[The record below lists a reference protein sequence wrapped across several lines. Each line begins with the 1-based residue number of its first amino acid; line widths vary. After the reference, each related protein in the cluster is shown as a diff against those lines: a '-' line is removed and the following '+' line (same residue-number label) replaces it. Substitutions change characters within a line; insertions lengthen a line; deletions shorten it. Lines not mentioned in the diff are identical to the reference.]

1 MQFDIAPYSLPAG
14 QLPRATPSLSADLL
28 RQMLDV
34 QRQQLELMKAN
45 QTALTAMAEAQNQ
58 ARKRSWF
65 DRWQEEFPDLPE
77 NCRQVMPILERAYLN
92 LIATLAE
99 EVRDNNGES
108 FESDFALRDF
118 VDRFGL
124 PLVHLG
130 GILSALAPL
139 TEVQPNQG
147 DNPSSS

>member
-1 MQFDIAPYSLPAG
+1 MQFDIAPYALPAG
-14 QLPRATPSLSADLL
+14 QLPRSTPSLASDLL
-28 RQMLDV
+28 RQILDV
-34 QRQQLELMKAN
+34 QRQQLDLMKAN
-45 QTALTAMAEAQNQ
+45 QQSLTAMAEAQNQ

-77 NCRQVMPILERAYLN
+77 NCRRVMPMLERAYLN
-92 LIATLAE
+92 LIATMVE
-99 EVRDNNGES
+99 EVRDNEGES

-139 TEVQPNQG
+139 TEVQPQ
-147 DNPSSS
+147 NPDQAAS

>member
-1 MQFDIAPYSLPAG
+1 MQFDIAPYALPAG
-14 QLPRATPSLSADLL
+14 QLPRSTPSLASDLL
-28 RQMLDV
+28 RQILDV
-34 QRQQLELMKAN
+34 QRQQLDLMKAN
-45 QTALTAMAEAQNQ
+45 QNALTAMAEAQSQ

-65 DRWQEEFPDLPE
+65 DRWQDEFPDLPE
-77 NCRQVMPILERAYLN
+77 NCRRVMPMLERAYLN
-92 LIATLAE
+92 LIATMVE
-99 EVRDNNGES
+99 EVRDNEGES

-139 TEVQPNQG
+139 TEVQPQNQG
-147 DNPSSS
+147 QAAS

>member
-1 MQFDIAPYSLPAG
+1 MQFDIAPYALPAG

-34 QRQQLELMKAN
+34 QRQQLDLMKAN

-77 NCRQVMPILERAYLN
+77 NCRHVMPILERAYLN
-92 LIATLAE
+92 LIATMVE

-139 TEVQPNQG
+139 TEVQQNA
-147 DNPSSS
+147 NPA